1 LFVSHLQLFLLEH
14 ALPRKE
20 IEAELLRPQN
30 LEDNSTGIAP
40 EIDSRDKEDE
50 QIQEESIEELHRPS
64 GADGESSL

>member
-20 IEAELLRPQN
+20 IEAEPLRLQN
-30 LEDNSTGIAP
+30 LEDTLTSIAP

-50 QIQEESIEELHRPS
+50 QIQEESIEELHRPG
-64 GADGESSL
+64 GAGGES